1 MKKKTAKIWMI
12 ALAINLILNIA
23 LFFCTSCNV
32 TLGYLASIIGAF
44 TLGFYVQE
52 YIYGE
57 E

>member
-32 TLGYLASIIGAF
+32 TLGYLASVIGAF

-52 YIYGE
+52 YYYGE